1 MHTNTCAQP
10 CMCVLIWCMCT
21 WMLACTCAFV
31 CVCVCASTSVFMHVF
46 LQVGQRG
53 RGGKR
58 QTAGHSFTPSADS
71 SSVDASPP
79 HLNRNSWSCH
89 RLDTPPS
96 EYSHLEGSKKPGGG
110 RGESDRVAGKSQ
122 VKRVKW
128 NSCQKN
134 LFFLHEN
141 TFGVMPPIETKR
153 IQKWSKGDGLK
164 DGKTREKHCAKKKE
178 QQQARKKRCKWEK
191 INLQHGSKLAFL
203 NPCPSKS
210 NNCRSGGQTL
220 TNTGQIERKKGRKR
234 TQSMTKRQRGWFSMY
249 ARVVSS
255 DLMEKERNGER
266 GFQVQ
271 APFLLNLWL
280 QFPLLYCNSNPGSSY
295 ENTLSVGL
303 ERCLTSRG
311 FSHEAT
317 GTLLNST
324 CPRQQRQKRQIALVH
339 LANYSYT

>member
-1 MHTNTCAQP
+1 MSKEFFFFTREH
-10 CMCVLIWCMCT
+10 IWC
-21 WMLACTCAFV
+21 
-31 CVCVCASTSVFMHVF
+31 
-46 LQVGQRG
+46 
-53 RGGKR
+53 
-58 QTAGHSFTPSADS
+58 
-71 SSVDASPP
+71 DASQ
-79 HLNRNSWSCH
+79 RNKK
-89 RLDTPPS
+89 DT
-96 EYSHLEGSKKPGGG
+96 EMKQG
-110 RGESDRVAGKSQ
+110 RWFKRWEDKGETL
-122 VKRVKW
+122 
-128 NSCQKN
+128 C
-134 LFFLHEN
+134 
-141 TFGVMPPIETKR
+141 
-153 IQKWSKGDGLK
+153 
-164 DGKTREKHCAKKKE
+164 KKKE